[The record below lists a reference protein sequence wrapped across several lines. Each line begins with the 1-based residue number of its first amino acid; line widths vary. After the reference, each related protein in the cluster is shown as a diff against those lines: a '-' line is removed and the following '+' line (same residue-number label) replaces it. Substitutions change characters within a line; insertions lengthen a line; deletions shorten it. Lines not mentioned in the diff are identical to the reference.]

1 MASIPKL
8 AAQWK
13 IIHDFKPTKFLMGG
27 ELPVGLLVD
36 LSSDGE
42 FVLVI
47 SFPHPNIRLLGSWLG
62 NSVADMESNQLPNLQ
77 EWSRI
82 EIGHV
87 EEEGNFFLT
96 LSVGGQQL
104 GREACQLGRN
114 LTDVKI
120 YSGLSPVSGFI
131 RGLVVLDKQ

>member
-1 MASIPKL
+1 
-8 AAQWK
+8 
-13 IIHDFKPTKFLMGG
+13 MGG

-47 SFPHPNIRLLGSWLG
+47 SFPHPNIRLLGVDHG
-62 NSVADMESNQLPNLQ
+62 NSVVDLESNQLPNLQ

-104 GREACQLGRN
+104 GREACQLGRS
-114 LTDVKI
+114 LTNVRI
-120 YSGLSPVSGFI
+120 YSGSEFKVQQPGFM
-131 RGLVVLDKQ
+131 RGLAVFDKQ

>member
-1 MASIPKL
+1 MENPLRGS
-8 AAQWK
+8 
-13 IIHDFKPTKFLMGG
+13 
-27 ELPVGLLVD
+27 PVGLVGYF
-36 LSSDGE
+36 SSDDAG
-42 FVLVI
+42 VSYWI
-47 SFPHPNIRLLGSWLG
+47 SIDFPHPNIRL
-62 NSVADMESNQLPNLQ
+62 SVEDETTGQMVVDLRSNQMPNLH

-87 EEEGNFFLT
+87 EEEGKFFLT

>member
-1 MASIPKL
+1 MNLRAPFWNL
-8 AAQWK
+8 A
-13 IIHDFKPTKFLMGG
+13 
-27 ELPVGLLVD
+27 
-36 LSSDGE
+36 
-42 FVLVI
+42 
-47 SFPHPNIRLLGSWLG
+47 G
-62 NSVADMESNQLPNLQ
+62 NQQLDHQ

-114 LTDVKI
+114 LADVKI